1 MNEEVISSSD
11 AGADENDHPN
21 HLEQPPQT
29 PSTHMI
35 AMLTGI
41 AMLSGFLVVL
51 TAQITAPMIA
61 ENQRIAIEK
70 AIQQVVPGAVSNRKY
85 RLVDG
90 QLLPLE
96 KGAKDPVI
104 YAGYDDNN
112 KLLGI
117 AAEGGAQGYA
127 GMVNILYGYD
137 PKCECIK
144 GFKVLKMAETPGLGD
159 KIITDANFQANFPVD
174 ARVNREQGQLTHPI
188 ITVKNGSKKNDW
200 EIDAI
205 TGATITS
212 RAVGKALNQSAQ
224 KVLPELIPLIDHIK
238 FNKAEQ

>member
-11 AGADENDHPN
+11 SGADSNIQQGQT
-21 HLEQPPQT
+21 EQQPQT
-29 PSTHMI
+29 PSSSMI
-35 AMLTGI
+35 AVLTGI
-41 AMLSGFLVVL
+41 SMLSGFLVVL

-70 AIQQVVPGAVSNRKY
+70 AIQQVVPGTVSNSKY
-85 RLVDG
+85 RLLNG
-90 QLLPLE
+90 QLLPME
-96 KGAKDPVI
+96 KGTKDPVI
-104 YAGYDDNN
+104 YAGFDADN

-159 KIITDANFQANFPVD
+159 KIITDANFQANFPLD
-174 ARVNREQGQLTHPI
+174 ARVSREHIALANSI
-188 ITVKNGSKKNDW
+188 ITVKNGSKKHDW

-205 TGATITS
+205 SGATITS

-224 KVLPELIPLIDHIK
+224 KLLPELLPLMPRLRFKEAI
-238 FNKAEQ
+238 Q

>member
-1 MNEEVISSSD
+1 MSEDVIETID
-11 AGADENDHPN
+11 KKAT
-21 HLEQPPQT
+21 EQLPEQPQT
-29 PSTHMI
+29 PSSHMI
-35 AMLTGI
+35 TVLTGI

-70 AIQQVVPGAVSNRKY
+70 AIQQVVPGTVSNRKY
-85 RLVDG
+85 RLFEG
-90 QLLPLE
+90 QLLDIE
-96 KGAKDPVI
+96 KGSKDPVI
-104 YAGYDDNN
+104 YAGYNANN
-112 KLLGI
+112 ELLGI

-159 KIITDANFQANFPVD
+159 KIITDDNFQANFPVQAKID
-174 ARVNREQGQLTHPI
+174 MDTGKLANPI
-188 ITVKNGSKKNDW
+188 ITVKHGSKKNDW

-212 RAVGKALNQSAQ
+212 RAVGRALNDSA
-224 KVLPELIPLIDHIK
+224 KKLLPELVPLIHRLK
-238 FNKAEQ
+238 TKQAE